1 METKPRVLLIERI
14 FPSYRRFVYDK
25 LAEQCQFLFLH
36 GDKDSEVKL
45 TTADYSHIIKGFNY
59 GKNPTHLLLNS
70 FAPLFRFKPQVL
82 IHESSIGILSL
93 LPMYVC
99 AKLMGIKFILYGHG
113 YNRFN
118 GFDPQRSWIDKYR
131 VFLMKITDATIVYTQ
146 TDKKRMSQFVHPD
159 KVFVAQN
166 TLDTCPAAA
175 IRAQFD
181 TKGKARVKQEL
192 GFTRPFNLI
201 YIGRIVEEKR
211 PENLLDIFEILD
223 KKMPNQ
229 IGIHFVG
236 GGEIESLQQRVA
248 KNGWQEAVT
257 FHGWVHDAQKSG
269 ALLYA
274 SDLMIMPGNVGL
286 AVNHAFMFDCPV
298 VTFLQTDMSPPEI
311 EYIVDGETGFKIPNF
326 SIEHMAE
333 TIKKYLQNIDLQL
346 SMQKIMRHKMDFEL
360 TPENMLKGFTD
371 AIGYVLS
378 NPKNQT
384 KAVIASLRP
393 R

>member
-1 METKPRVLLIERI
+1 METKPKVLLIERI

-25 LAEQCQFLFLH
+25 LAEQYHFLFLH
-36 GDKDSEVKL
+36 GDKDNEVKL
-45 TTADYSHIIKGFNY
+45 TVADYSHIIKGFNY
-59 GKNPTHLLLNS
+59 GKNPTHLLFNS
-70 FAPLFRFKPQVL
+70 FMQMFRFKPQAI
-82 IHESSIGILSL
+82 IHESSIGILTL
-93 LPMYVC
+93 LPMYAF
-99 AKLMGIKFILYGHG
+99 AKLMGAKFILYGHG

-118 GFDPQRSWIDKYR
+118 GFDPHTSWMDKYR

-166 TLDTCPAAA
+166 TLDTRPAAT
-175 IRAQFD
+175 IRAQLD
-181 TKGKARVKQEL
+181 TKGKVAVKQEL

-201 YIGRIVEEKR
+201 YIGRIVKEKR

-236 GGEIESLQQRVA
+236 GGEIEPLQKRVVE
-248 KNGWQEAVT
+248 KGWQEAVT
-257 FHGWVHDAQKSG
+257 LHGWVHDAQKSG
-269 ALLYA
+269 AMLYA

-298 VTFLQTDMSPPEI
+298 VTFRQTEMSPPEI

-326 SIEHMAE
+326 SIEQMAA
-333 TIKKYLQNIDLQL
+333 TIQYYLQDIDLQL
-346 SMQKIMRHKMDFEL
+346 SMQKTMRHKMDFEL
-360 TPENMLKGFTD
+360 TPDNMLKGFTD

-384 KAVIASLRP
+384 KAVIDSLRLQ
-393 R
+393 